1 MRKQS
6 PARGL
11 IAILFL
17 VAGLAVTVAQVAFV
31 PWLRVWGAVP
41 DLLVATTVALALH
54 FGPWAGLSWGLGVGL
69 FADVLA
75 AHPLGILAL
84 PLALVGYAAG
94 WGQRLVLESR
104 VIAPVGVGLG
114 AGIAAVLL
122 QIPMALMWGYPVPAR
137 TVLTE
142 RVLPAAAYTALL
154 TWLCFLLLLSGHRL
168 RRRERLAL

>member
-11 IAILFL
+11 IALVFL
-17 VAGLAVTVAQVAFV
+17 VAGLAVTVAQVALA

-54 FGPWAGLSWGLGVGL
+54 FGPWAGLSWGLGVGFL
-69 FADVLA
+69 ADVLA

-84 PLALVGYAAG
+84 PLALVGYMAG

-104 VIAPVGVGLG
+104 VIAPIGVGLV
-114 AGIAAVLL
+114 AGIAAILL
-122 QIPMALMWGYPVPAR
+122 QIPVAMMWGYPVPVSTILVER
-137 TVLTE
+137 T
-142 RVLPAAAYTALL
+142 LPDAAYTALL
-154 TWLCFLLLLSGHRL
+154 AWLCFLLILSGHRL